1 MGRLD
6 GQTALVTGAGSGLG
20 RAIAHALAEAGAQV
34 AVTDL
39 DAARAERT
47 CAELGGRGFALAG
60 DVADPDSVRA
70 WFAETLRRSGRLEI
84 LVNNAG
90 HVDAKPELQER
101 GRRIAEE
108 VMSGRGQQTPL
119 DATATL
125 TDREWRRMLA
135 VHLDGT
141 FFCTREALRA
151 MTAQR
156 YGRIVNMAS
165 IAGLTGIASVP
176 HYSAAKGA
184 IIAFTKAVAR
194 EVARLGIT
202 VNAIAPGYIET
213 PLLGAIDAFGRA
225 MITASVP
232 MGRFGRPEEVVPSAM
247 MLVDP
252 ASAFLTGQVV
262 SPNGGEVM

>member
-1 MGRLD
+1 VGKLD
-6 GQTALVTGAGSGLG
+6 GQHALVTGAGSGLG
-20 RAIAHALAEAGAQV
+20 RAIAAALAAEGARV
-34 AVTDL
+34 AVADL
-39 DAARAERT
+39 DGARAERT
-47 CAELGGRGFALAG
+47 NGELGGRGFALVG
-60 DVADPDSVRA
+60 DVADAASVRA
-70 WFAETLRRSGRLEI
+70 WFDETLRRFGSLEI

-90 HVDAKPELQER
+90 YVDAKPELQER
-101 GRRIAEE
+101 GRLIADE

-125 TDREWRRMLA
+125 RDAEWRRMLA

-141 FFCTREALRA
+141 FFCTRVALRA

-176 HYSAAKGA
+176 HYSAAKGG

-194 EVARLGIT
+194 EVARLGIA

-213 PLLGAIDAFGRA
+213 PLLDAIDAFGRA
-225 MITASVP
+225 MLAAAVP
-232 MGRFGRPEEVVPSAM
+232 MGRFGRPEEVVPIALL
-247 MLVDP
+247 LVDP

>member
-1 MGRLD
+1 MAKLE
-6 GQTALVTGAGSGLG
+6 GQHALVTGAGSGLG
-20 RAIAHALAEAGAQV
+20 RAIAHALAGEGARI
-34 AVTDL
+34 AVVDL
-39 DAARAERT
+39 DGARAERT
-47 CAELGGRGFALAG
+47 LGEIGGRGLALAG
-60 DVADPDSVRA
+60 DVADPAAVRG
-70 WFAETLRRSGRLEI
+70 WFQETLRRFGRLEI

-90 HVDAKPELQER
+90 YVDARPELQER
-101 GRRIAEE
+101 GRRIAEQ
-108 VMSGRGQQTPL
+108 VMSGRGQETPL

-125 TDREWRRMLA
+125 DDAAWRRMLA

-151 MTAQR
+151 MTARR

-176 HYSAAKGA
+176 HYSAAKGG

-194 EVARLGIT
+194 EVARLGIA
-202 VNAIAPGYIET
+202 VNAIAPGYIDT
-213 PLLGAIDAFGRA
+213 PLLDAIDPAGRA
-225 MITASVP
+225 LLAAAVP
-232 MGRFGRPEEVVPSAM
+232 MGRFGRPEEVVPTALL
-247 MLVDP
+247 LVDP

>member
-1 MGRLD
+1 MGKLD

-20 RAIAHALAEAGAQV
+20 RAIAHALAAEGARV
-34 AVTDL
+34 AAVDL
-39 DAARAERT
+39 DGTRAERT
-47 CAELGGRGFALAG
+47 CAELGGRGLALAG
-60 DVADPDSVRA
+60 DVADAAVVRG
-70 WFAETLRRSGRLEI
+70 WFDEVLRRYGRLEI

-90 HVDAKPELQER
+90 YVDAKPELQER

-108 VMSGRGQQTPL
+108 LMAGRGQQTPL

-125 TDREWRRMLA
+125 ADTEWRRMLA

-141 FFCTREALRA
+141 FFCTREALRP

-176 HYSAAKGA
+176 HYSTAKGG

-194 EVARLGIT
+194 EVARLGIA

-213 PLLGAIDAFGRA
+213 PLLAPIDDFGRTLLA
-225 MITASVP
+225 AAVP
-232 MGRFGRPEEVVPSAM
+232 MGRFGRPEEVVPTALL
-247 MLVDP
+247 LVDP